1 MSFDQN
7 QIAVIQEKRSDLR
20 FLPTN
25 TDVFVMEFLRIYD
38 IYSEP
43 TDVGTWNGWD
53 TVSALDAVLNISRG
67 GSSVASS
74 IFYSGRSMQV
84 SQSSKQKAEDWT
96 TWKRWALDHKE
107 FEKFKTSRIKE
118 IENYNTSILEKI
130 NSPELEVELK
140 KIVAIW
146 TATKKWKSFYW
157 KFKFLLYGAALY
169 IMIVGL
175 YRIYENIWPQEFA
188 GFWLV
193 FSPCLIEI
201 IIPSLASASRLAYI
215 NIKTS

>member
-7 QIAVIQEKRSDLR
+7 QIAVIQEERSDLR

-25 TDVFVMEFLRIYD
+25 TDVVVMEFLRIYD

-96 TWKRWALDHKE
+96 TWKKWALDHKE

-118 IENYNTSILEKI
+118 IENYNASILEKI
-130 NSPELEVELK
+130 NSPELEVELE
-140 KIVAIW
+140 KIATIGI
-146 TATKKWKSFYW
+146 ATKEWKSFY
-157 KFKFLLYGAALY
+157 KNFKYLLHGAS
-169 IMIVGL
+169 
-175 YRIYENIWPQEFA
+175 
-188 GFWLV
+188 GFWWISTVV
-193 FSPCLIEI
+193 FTDIPEYNNFFFYFIYPIVSFVFINA
-201 IIPSLASASRLAYI
+201 IIPFIASVKREMSYQ
-215 NIKTS
+215 

>member
-1 MSFDQN
+1 MSFDEN
-7 QIAVIQEKRSDLR
+7 QKAVIQEERSDLR

-25 TDVFVMEFLRIYD
+25 TDVIVMEFLRIYD

-118 IENYNTSILEKI
+118 IENYNASILEKI
-130 NSPELEVELK
+130 NSPELEVELE
-140 KIVAIW
+140 KIATIGI
-146 TATKKWKSFYW
+146 ATKRWNSFY
-157 KFKFLLYGAALY
+157 KNVKYLLHGVSGYWWIKNVIWA
-169 IMIVGL
+169 
-175 YRIYENIWPQEFA
+175 RIPEYENNFFYFLYPIVS
-188 GFWLV
+188 LV
-193 FSPCLIEI
+193 FIEI
-201 IIPSLASASRLAYI
+201 IIPSIASAKREMPYQ
-215 NIKTS
+215 